1 MDRLSILQLSLHGSV
16 VGHLAGYSHGKNI
29 LLFDDEFRHNPER
42 PTLSLITHPNFPKSE
57 EILARDW
64 SRHQRLHPLLSNLL
78 PEGALRELLA
88 HSLKTHIDHEFSL
101 LAWLGLDLPALSS
114 HAHSHQT
121 TSRRRYCL
129 GCHTH
134 DLKQLSIH
142 RY

>member
-29 LLFDDEFRHNPER
+29 LLFADEFRHNSER

-101 LAWLGLDLPALSS
+101 LAGLVLTSPAPLSLALSP
-114 HAHSHQT
+114 QT
-121 TSRRRYCL
+121 TSRRKYWL
-129 GCHTH
+129 GYHTH
-134 DLKQLSIH
+134 DLKPLNTH
-142 RY
+142 LY

>member
-29 LLFDDEFRHNPER
+29 LLFADEFRHNSER
-42 PTLSLITHPNFPKSE
+42 PTLSLITHPNFPKSK

-88 HSLKTHIDHEFSL
+88 HSLKTHIDHGKRAYYCAQYGWPKSVVSNL
-101 LAWLGLDLPALSS
+101 NGKLSALGQKS
-114 HAHSHQT
+114 
-121 TSRRRYCL
+121 
-129 GCHTH
+129 
-134 DLKQLSIH
+134 
-142 RY
+142 